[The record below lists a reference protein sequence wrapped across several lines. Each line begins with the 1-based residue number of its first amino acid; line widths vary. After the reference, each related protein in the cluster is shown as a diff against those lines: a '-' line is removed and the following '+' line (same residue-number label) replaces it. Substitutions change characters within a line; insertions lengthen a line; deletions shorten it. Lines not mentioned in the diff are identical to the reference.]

1 MDPLRRHRSD
11 RSPRRVVELVPSV
24 FTLANLFFGMW
35 SIVLASRGDYYRAGW
50 FIVIAGV
57 LDMLDGRVARLSNTG
72 SRFGAELDSLVDI
85 VSFGV
90 APAMLMYF
98 YFFAALGQFAWLI
111 VYGYLVCVALRLAR
125 YNVQAHGDTQVEKS
139 FTGLPSPAAG
149 ITLATY
155 YPFTQTAL
163 YQEHLKALPWSQL
176 LVFTVV
182 LVSLAMVSS
191 VKYARLPRI
200 GVRSARG
207 LAGLVVNVGLLAAA
221 IWWRDPFFF
230 PAGVLYMAYGL
241 VRGAVIGFLERQEQ
255 DRHGA
260 ATGSVARLTR
270 PIILR
275 DQENPAARRREP
287 PMRGT

>member
-1 MDPLRRHRSD
+1 MDPLRRQ

-50 FIVIAGV
+50 FIVIAGI
-57 LDMLDGRVARLSNTG
+57 LDMLDGRVARMSGTN

-98 YFFAALGQFAWLI
+98 YFFAALGQFAWLL

-125 YNVQAHGDTQVEKS
+125 YNVQSHGGDTQVEKS

-155 YPFTQTAL
+155 YPFTQTAW

-176 LVFTVV
+176 LVFIVV
-182 LVSLAMVSS
+182 LVSLSMVSG

-200 GVRSARG
+200 GFRSVRG
-207 LAGLVVNVGLLAAA
+207 LIGLTVNLTILGAL
-221 IWWRDPFFF
+221 IWARDLTFF
-230 PAGVLYMAYGL
+230 PVSFGYMVYGMG
-241 VRGAVIGFLERQEQ
+241 RGALIGFLERQEQ
-255 DRHGA
+255 ERLGV
-260 ATGSVARLTR
+260 SNVSRLTR
-270 PIILR
+270 PMIMR
-275 DQENPAARRREP
+275 DHEAQARRREP
-287 PMRGT
+287 PMRGN

>member
-1 MDPLRRHRSD
+1 MDSLRRHRPE

-35 SIVLASRGDYYRAGW
+35 SIVLASRGEYYRAGW

-125 YNVQAHGDTQVEKS
+125 YNVQSHGDTGGEKS

-163 YQEHLKALPWSQL
+163 YQEHLKTLPWSQI
-176 LVFTVV
+176 LVFMVV
-182 LVSLAMVSS
+182 LVSLAMVSG

-200 GVRSARG
+200 GVRSIRG
-207 LAGLVVNVGLLAAA
+207 LLGLLVNVGLLAAA

-230 PAGVLYMAYGL
+230 PAGILYMSYGL
-241 VRGAVIGFLERQEQ
+241 ARGAVIGFLERQDQ
-255 DRHGA
+255 DRHGSSP
-260 ATGSVARLTR
+260 GVSRLTR
-270 PIILR
+270 PIILH